1 MKLSIQQL
9 HDSIW
14 QIELQSLAFWRQKA
28 VRFLQ
33 IVLMVVRDVSR
44 GMLTLRAMSL
54 VYTTLL
60 SFVPLLAVS
69 FSVLKGFGVHNQ
81 IEPLLLN
88 LLEPL
93 GTKSVEIT
101 SNIVGFVDN
110 MKIGVLGALGL
121 GVLMFT
127 VVSLIQKIESAF
139 NYTWRIKTV
148 RSLSQR
154 FSSYLSVI
162 MVGPVLVFSA
172 IGITASLR
180 NQAII
185 DAINALPY
193 AGEFIALAG
202 KLLPYGLIILA
213 FTLVYLLVPNTRV
226 KLKSALYGAIVAGI
240 LWRWT
245 GLLFASFA
253 GGSTSY
259 TAIYSGFAILLL
271 FMIWLYLGWLILL
284 IGASIAFYHQ
294 HPEKV
299 QWDDESIAISA
310 VMRENLAFQLML
322 EIGLQYSLPDG
333 FVPTRKNLAAR
344 LKIPQVMTVGMLN
357 NLESFGLIAR
367 SAEIESRYLL
377 LQDSEKIKLID
388 ILRAARN
395 ADDKGL
401 QNQLQKAAVVSQ
413 LQLDIERSLQQLLA
427 EKTLKDLILQSR
439 DPVNENSIV

>member
-1 MKLSIQQL
+1 
-9 HDSIW
+9 
-14 QIELQSLAFWRQKA
+14 
-28 VRFLQ
+28 
-33 IVLMVVRDVSR
+33 
-44 GMLTLRAMSL
+44 
-54 VYTTLL
+54 
-60 SFVPLLAVS
+60 
-69 FSVLKGFGVHNQ
+69 
-81 IEPLLLN
+81 
-88 LLEPL
+88 
-93 GTKSVEIT
+93 
-101 SNIVGFVDN
+101 
-110 MKIGVLGALGL
+110 
-121 GVLMFT
+121 
-127 VVSLIQKIESAF
+127 
-139 NYTWRIKTV
+139 
-148 RSLSQR
+148 
-154 FSSYLSVI
+154 
-162 MVGPVLVFSA
+162 
-172 IGITASLR
+172 
-180 NQAII
+180 
-185 DAINALPY
+185 
-193 AGEFIALAG
+193 
-202 KLLPYGLIILA
+202 
-213 FTLVYLLVPNTRV
+213 
-226 KLKSALYGAIVAGI
+226 
-240 LWRWT
+240 
-245 GLLFASFA
+245 
-253 GGSTSY
+253 Y

-439 DPVNENSIV
+439 GPVNENSNV